1 MIIQDTF
8 DDLTI
13 FVSNK
18 KNNLKGVPNLVT
30 LNNIPIQKPLLN
42 EACRYTRYQELGQQ
56 KQKSGIQKE
65 YAKIVLKTFSNGECL
80 KKKKWKMRLAQC

>member
-56 KQKSGIQKE
+56 QKKVG
-65 YAKIVLKTFSNGECL
+65 Y
-80 KKKKWKMRLAQC
+80 KKNTQRLF